1 MHFRTLAG
9 HARWWYNGELAK
21 NLSPTCLPPLLL
33 ARPHRPLLLLAYW
46 HVSINT
52 LTCGR
57 YIYYTKA
64 KEWAIES
71 NWTRE
76 WMGWCGSLGGI
87 VFLFNRLSPTLLPR
101 ISRNERRMKAAGDPL
116 IHNNTPSIRADIDRK
131 AIAARHITSSV
142 RTHSKTTSV
151 YSQPWLYRNRQHSEQ
166 QWIRLCFVCSL
177 HYIRFDTATAVGV
190 IYTPSIYAVRP
201 LSDICIH
208 RTRHF
213 SVYRGFKGFLIR
225 NPAQQRTF
233 LYPASV
239 YFISSQYLYPLD
251 SAASRHFL
259 IQELHYSNKLLDDGF
274 RLHTRRHN
282 LIYVTSN
289 RPQCHIAFGWMRW
302 KVVAA
307 SLL

>member
-1 MHFRTLAG
+1 MHFPTLAG

-21 NLSPTCLPPLLL
+21 NLSPTRLPP
-33 ARPHRPLLLLAYW
+33 LLLAYW

-190 IYTPSIYAVRP
+190 LYTPSICSASPFRYMYTQNSSF
-201 LSDICIH
+201 L
-208 RTRHF
+208 HF
-213 SVYRGFKGFLIR
+213 IAGSRG
-225 NPAQQRTF
+225 
-233 LYPASV
+233 S
-239 YFISSQYLYPLD
+239 
-251 SAASRHFL
+251 
-259 IQELHYSNKLLDDGF
+259 
-274 RLHTRRHN
+274 
-282 LIYVTSN
+282 
-289 RPQCHIAFGWMRW
+289 
-302 KVVAA
+302 
-307 SLL
+307 